1 MTKQQLIYDL
11 AMQITSL
18 EIQRDNN
25 KVAYMKN
32 TFIKQLSGEIETLS
46 KDMSID
52 ELLAKINSI

>member
-32 TFIKQLSGEIETLS
+32 TFIKQLSGEIDALS

>member
-1 MTKQQLIYDL
+1 
-11 AMQITSL
+11 MQITSL

>member
-32 TFIKQLSGEIETLS
+32 TFIKQLSGEVETLS